1 MTGSFVVS
9 PCFERAQLWGRTEIN
24 ESGDLEEEFDRL
36 LPGRRRRGSGVLIR
50 RGRREWW
57 RGASYGRRFQ
67 MRTRRPYHMLPAA
80 NGLLLYQTSPHAP
93 VFLL

>member
-1 MTGSFVVS
+1 MTGSFLVS
-9 PCFERAQLWGRTEIN
+9 PCFEQAQLWGRTEIN

-50 RGRREWW
+50 R
-57 RGASYGRRFQ
+57 RFQ
-67 MRTRRPYHMLPAA
+67 MRTRRPYHPLPAA